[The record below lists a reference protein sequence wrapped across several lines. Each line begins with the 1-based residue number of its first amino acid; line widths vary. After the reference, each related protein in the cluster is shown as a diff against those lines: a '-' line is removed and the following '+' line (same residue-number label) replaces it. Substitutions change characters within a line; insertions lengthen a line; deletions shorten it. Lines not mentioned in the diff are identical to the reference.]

1 MASYA
6 ETTVVE
12 ALAAVAMPIFVL
24 SKVVVKG
31 GAPVIP
37 PAEVI
42 SKSFE
47 LMAMSSS
54 PSPKTPAPLKSRLVK
69 LPAALVEPPII
80 TPSRVVVEME
90 RLVAVPAELM
100 SQVLESMTTP
110 AELLPNVVS
119 PVEVRVVNVPAADV
133 VPPIVTPS
141 RVVVEMERLVAV
153 PAELMSQVLESM
165 TTPAELLPNVVS
177 PVEVRVVN
185 VPAADVVPP
194 IVTPSRVVVEMQ
206 RLVAVPAE

>member
-24 SKVVVKG
+24 SKVVVESW
-31 GAPVIP
+31 APVIT

-42 SKSFE
+42 SQSFE

-54 PSPKTPAPLKSRLVK
+54 PSPKTPVPLKSRLVK
-69 LPAALVEPPII
+69 LPAALVEPPIV

-153 PAELMSQVLESM
+153 PAELISQVLESM